1 MRTASLL
8 FASLLLL
15 LPFVSTAQAGPVRR
29 PVVII
34 DEVVY
39 WPVVMPGGQIRIDVQ
54 VPESAVGYTD
64 DCDQLTQ
71 MSTPQIYNEIALA
84 AIDKGVAEGW
94 LPCTANCTG
103 SNVNVRIWTSAYVQR
118 SGSGCATELTPC
130 NPSGEAWRDYELCCG
145 GQNGPNVTLVAF
157 GTNASPVSGCE
168 LTVPGGGGGIQ

>member
-15 LPFVSTAQAGPVRR
+15 LPFVSTAEAEPVRR
-29 PVVII
+29 PVVIV

-54 VPESAVGYTD
+54 VPESVVGFTNN
-64 DCDQLTQ
+64 CETISQ

-84 AIDKGVAEGW
+84 AIEKGLSEGW
-94 LPCTANCTG
+94 LSCTTNCTG

-130 NPSGEAWRDYELCCG
+130 NPSGEAWRDYEVCCG
-145 GQNGPNVTLVAF
+145 GQSGPVMTLVAF
-157 GTNASPVSGCE
+157 GTNGNAVSGCE
-168 LTVPGGGGGIQ
+168 LTVPGGSGGIQ

>member
-15 LPFVSTAQAGPVRR
+15 LPFVSVAETVKRD
-29 PVVII
+29 VVIV

-54 VPESAVGYTD
+54 VPESAVGFTGN
-64 DCDQLTQ
+64 CETISQ

-84 AIDKGVAEGW
+84 AIEQGVAEGW
-94 LPCTANCTG
+94 LPCTTNCTG
-103 SNVNVRIWTSAYVQR
+103 SNVNVRIWTSAYVHR

-130 NPSGEAWRDYELCCG
+130 SPSGEAWRDYQLCCG
-145 GQNGPNVTLVAF
+145 GQYGPDITLVAF
-157 GTNASPVSGCE
+157 GTNGSAVSGCE
-168 LTVPGGGGGIQ
+168 LTVPGGGSGIQ